1 MKFPGNLDDAQLL
14 AARASQAD
22 CRDGHG
28 SRLGE
33 LGRGAGRRRVADC
46 KDELE
51 QLAERG
57 DLRRVDQGCG
67 FRYVPDFTR
76 LYTERIRE
84 LALTCSREKLLEEI
98 VQAKEEV
105 QEIQSE
111 FGVESRAELEAS
123 LSDQEVSATQAR
135 NRQRSLREWEVVAD
149 ELQLLEHALSLYD
162 DLHDVD
168 PSVEG
173 GADEESPET
182 RAASDG

>member
-1 MKFPGNLDDAQLL
+1 MPDWKDDLSPRERVRQIVETVTDP
-14 AARASQAD
+14 ASANWVAEQAD
-22 CRDGHG
+22 VGWQT
-28 SRLGE
+28 
-33 LGRGAGRRRVADC
+33 A

-57 DLRRVDQGCG
+57 DLRRVDQGDDV
-67 FRYVPDFTR
+67 RYVPDFTR

-84 LALTCSREKLLEEI
+84 LALTFSREDLREEI

-111 FGVESRAELEAS
+111 YGVESREELEAS
-123 LSDQEVSATQAR
+123 LSSDDVSATEAR
-135 NRQRSLREWEVVAD
+135 DRQRSLREWEEVAD

-168 PSVEG
+168 PYVES

-182 RAASDG
+182 RAA